1 MLREEVGGSL
11 ARGQRFTR
19 LVCRQDGWPM
29 TILTLEWFALLG
41 AMDDAHAVAARILT
55 RLEHTGRLVTLS
67 LPPLWLPELARIPA

>member
-1 MLREEVGGSL
+1 
-11 ARGQRFTR
+11 
-19 LVCRQDGWPM
+19 M